1 MTSYFVRR
9 FLLIL
14 PTFIGVTIL
23 VFTLT
28 RLVPGGPI
36 ERMLNEAALA
46 GAEGST
52 TISAGIDGRGGSV
65 LSDEQIEQLKRYY
78 GFDKP
83 VILSYFDWLGKVFT
97 LDLGTSTRYT
107 EPVWETIKSR
117 LPISIFYGVATLILT
132 YGVCIPLGIV
142 KAIRH
147 KTAFDNVSSAL
158 VFFGYAIPSYVVG
171 IACLTLFAANLE
183 WFPLSG
189 FVSDD
194 FDDLSTIGKALDI
207 LDHAALPLIA
217 YLAGS
222 FAVTTMLMKNSLMD
236 NLAADYVRTAI
247 AKGMAFRRAVFAH
260 ACRNS
265 LIPLATSF
273 GNTITLVI
281 TGSFLIE
288 KIFNIDGFGLLGFE
302 SLVERD
308 YPVVMGILVISS
320 LLVPDRQHPVGYL
333 CRVRGSKSEIRQW
346 RFEPMSVLNL
356 NPQTIKQLKR
366 FRSIKRGYWSAI
378 LLGCAFGALSCRRAS

>member
-46 GAEGST
+46 GAEGTAAVS
-52 TISAGIDGRGGSV
+52 SSMDGRGGSV

-83 VILSYFDWLGKVFT
+83 VVLSYFDWLGKVFT

-107 EPVWETIKSR
+107 EPVWDTIKSR

-142 KAIRH
+142 KAIKH
-147 KTAFDNVSSAL
+147 KTVFDNVSSAL

-171 IACLTLFAANLE
+171 IACLTFFAANLE

-194 FDDLSTIGKALDI
+194 FDDLSTFGKALDI
-207 LDHAALPLIA
+207 LDHAALPLTA
-217 YLAGS
+217 YLMGS

-320 LLVPDRQHPVGYL
+320 LLFLIGNILSDICVAIVDP
-333 CRVRGSKSEIRQW
+333 RVKFGSGGSNQ
-346 RFEPMSVLNL
+346 
-356 NPQTIKQLKR
+356 
-366 FRSIKRGYWSAI
+366 
-378 LLGCAFGALSCRRAS
+378 